1 MYIVTVQYLKN
12 LGLICMNNDKL
23 VQSAID
29 EALCSVLLS
38 KIMEHSKDEKECNEI
53 FKFNGVYFQCL
64 YSARGTVY
72 RTSTSV
78 AILRTFMKSVITTQ
92 TYSCAYSDKTINNIT
107 YSEFDSVTVR
117 DTLEELPLLSYPFKE
132 EELFQRTLVL
142 DDTQLYVVLF
152 CSVLKHYESPTV
164 IVNVKSI
171 RELLRLHGAMINDLR
186 KEWGYHVLT

>member
-1 MYIVTVQYLKN
+1 
-12 LGLICMNNDKL
+12 MNNDKL

-38 KIMEHSKDEKECNEI
+38 KILERSKDENECNEI

-64 YSARGTVY
+64 YGTCGTVF

-78 AILRTFMKSVITTQ
+78 AMLRTFMKSVITVQ
-92 TYSCAYSDKTINNIT
+92 TYSCAYSDKTINTIT
-107 YSEFDSVTVR
+107 YSGLDSVMTR

-142 DDTQLYVVLF
+142 DDTQLYAVLF
-152 CSVLKHYESPTV
+152 CSVLKHYEAPTI
-164 IVNVKSI
+164 IVNVKFI
-171 RELLRLHGAMINDLR
+171 RELLNYHGRMINVLLKD
-186 KEWGYHVLT
+186 WGYHVLT